1 MKKIF
6 LTAIFIC
13 LFIHLYSQ
21 SRIDGVWKSNSGN
34 LFQIEANNSG
44 FYYKNLSTGM
54 VLSTVYIGY
63 NFGVPTYRANF
74 NDGSFQ
80 LFMIKSDNMLTTS
93 LSYAPNTIYIWKKQN
108 SSNTYQ
114 QTGGNDNYNKSNNNS
129 YNNQYKKDQQNTIN
143 FVPGASYITK
153 KRYLDSQ
160 KELAKSR
167 LKTAEKNYKNADP
180 TGQTSYQFEI
190 DRLNR
195 EINDIDLKLLDLEQM
210 KLRGEIQ

>member
-13 LFIHLYSQ
+13 LFIQLYSQ

-44 FYYKNLSTGM
+44 FYYKNLTTG
-54 VLSTVYIGY
+54 VILSTVYIGY

-80 LFMIKSDNMLTTS
+80 LFMIPSENSLTTS
-93 LSYAPNTIYIWKKQN
+93 FSYAPNTIYTWKKQ
-108 SSNTYQ
+108 
-114 QTGGNDNYNKSNNNS
+114 DNNNTI
-129 YNNQYKKDQQNTIN
+129 NNQQQNQINNNYKKQQNNTIN

-195 EINDIDLKLLDLEQM
+195 EINDIDMKLLDLEQM